1 MRSAAIVLLAA
12 PLALCGVV
20 KLKPLSADERRLL
33 DAPGS
38 PKVVGVHR
46 ALPADAVRK
55 GKWQKTAT
63 GQQQWR
69 LEIQSPGAAALRVEF
84 ASIQA
89 GEGKTEVCDKG
100 GKRCYG
106 PYTAQTL
113 MDQGSFWSDVVDG
126 DTIVIQYTG
135 GARSEAPPF
144 RLARI
149 SHMR

>member
-1 MRSAAIVLLAA
+1 MRSAVVMLLAA
-12 PLALCGVV
+12 PLALCGGL
-20 KLKPLSADERRLL
+20 KLKPLTADEQRLL
-33 DAPGS
+33 NAPGS

-46 ALPADAVRK
+46 ALPADALRK

-63 GQQQWR
+63 GEQQWR
-69 LEIQSPGAAALRVEF
+69 LEIQSPGAGAVRVEF
-84 ASIQA
+84 ASFQA
-89 GEGKTEVCDKG
+89 GEGKAEVCEKG

-126 DTIVIQYTG
+126 DTIVIRYTA
-135 GARSEAPPF
+135 GARSAVPPF